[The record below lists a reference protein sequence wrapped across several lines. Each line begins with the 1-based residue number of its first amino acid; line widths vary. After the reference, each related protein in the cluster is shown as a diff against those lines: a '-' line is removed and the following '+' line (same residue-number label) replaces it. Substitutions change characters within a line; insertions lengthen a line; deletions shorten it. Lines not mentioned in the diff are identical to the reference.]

1 MQVAPNEPVS
11 KLKPAEARVQF
22 ARVVAVT
29 LPGADLAGAL
39 RDVIVPGTAASR
51 YDRLWLMG
59 QYEEDN
65 GYLFG
70 RIGFQA
76 AGTTELWNEQKKDFE
91 EAQFPAGTTSPFA
104 LRLATGEL
112 AFQRRPGTIRPT
124 SFTGALQALMNE
136 VSDYTRWRVE
146 QESKTV
152 PWSDWISSVDR
163 VAELRFHLERP
174 NPNYKDRKRVEQI
187 IEGAN
192 ASVADLVLK
201 ASHDDAQGLDVDD
214 EIIRQAIDHATR
226 KYGTFKAVG
235 ERSGEPEVAW
245 KSDAE
250 VVPERTIGAD
260 PATREAPHG
269 GLRKELEDHSPADQ
283 AHEEQG

>member
-1 MQVAPNEPVS
+1 MQVAPDEPVS
-11 KLKPAEARVQF
+11 KLRSAEARVQF

-29 LPGADLAGAL
+29 LPPANLADAL
-39 RDVIVPGTAASR
+39 RDAIVPGTSASR
-51 YDRLWLMG
+51 YERLWLMG
-59 QYEEDN
+59 QFEEED

-70 RIGFQA
+70 RIGFQG

-104 LRLATGEL
+104 LRVGTGEL

-146 QESKTV
+146 QETKAV
-152 PWSDWISSVDR
+152 PWPDWATSVDR
-163 VAELRFHLERP
+163 VTELRFHLERP
-174 NPNYKDRKRVEQI
+174 NPNYKDRERVKQI

-192 ASVADLVLK
+192 ARVANLVLK
-201 ASHDDAQGLDVDD
+201 ASDDDLQGLDLDD
-214 EIIRQAIDHATR
+214 EIVKQAIDHATR
-226 KYGTFKAVG
+226 NYGTFKAVG
-235 ERSGEPEVAW
+235 ERPGEPEVSW
-245 KSDAE
+245 KSDEE

-260 PATREAPHG
+260 PATREASHG
-269 GLRKELEDHSPADQ
+269 GLRNELESHSSGED
-283 AHEEQG
+283 HEEED